1 MSQPQRLKAFVW
13 GLSLALITAPMLAN
27 AALPGAQAPT
37 RGEGSNMMQTM
48 QNYAFDGFMLLGLV
62 LIGGAMIGVAHH
74 AYGTYHEIHEGK
86 KKWRDLGLTG
96 VVGACLIGIAIYMV
110 TKATSVL

>member
-1 MSQPQRLKAFVW
+1 MSQPHRLKSLVW
-13 GLSLALITAPMLAN
+13 SLVLALTSAPMLVN

-37 RGEGSNMMQTM
+37 RGEGTNMMQTF
-48 QNYAFDGFMLLGLV
+48 QNYAYDGFMLLGLV

-110 TKATSVL
+110 TKATTVL

>member
-1 MSQPQRLKAFVW
+1 MSQIQRLKAFTW
-13 GLSLALITAPMLAN
+13 RLALALASTPMVAN

-37 RGEGSNMMQTM
+37 RGEGTSFMQTF
-48 QNYAFDGFMLLGLV
+48 QNYMYDGFMLLGLALV
-62 LIGGAMIGVAHH
+62 GGAMIGVAHH

-86 KKWRDLGLTG
+86 KKWRDLGMTAA
-96 VVGACLIGIAIYMV
+96 VGACLIAVAIYMV